1 MADVYPPRL
10 GVVVGSCNGYH
21 GCMCCGGGG
30 YWCCMV
36 PSEGGE
42 VGALSGMW
50 LVGRLGD
57 LNMDVAE
64 VGWHVEVVA
73 AGDSG

>member
-1 MADVYPPRL
+1 M
-10 GVVVGSCNGYH
+10 GSCDGYR
-21 GCMCCGGGG
+21 GDICGCGGV

-36 PSEGGE
+36 PSEGSE
-42 VGALSGMW
+42 VGALGGMW

-57 LNMDVAE
+57 LDVDVAE

-73 AGDSG
+73 AGDRG

>member
-1 MADVYPPRL
+1 
-10 GVVVGSCNGYH
+10 
-21 GCMCCGGGG
+21 
-30 YWCCMV
+30 MV

>member
-1 MADVYPPRL
+1 M
-10 GVVVGSCNGYH
+10 GSGDGYH
-21 GCMCCGGGG
+21 GYVCGGGGG

-42 VGALSGMW
+42 VGALGGMG

-57 LNMDVAE
+57 FDMDVAE